1 MGKSR
6 MLVKLRHI
14 VLTLAAA
21 TLSCCSPT
29 EPAQYAEARAE
40 LSKMFP
46 ELSADSLKLRNVQRV
61 GGSVCG
67 EVSIEANER
76 PPIFRLFTYRPGKDA
91 AIDLPQGPQLR
102 ANGEQCPVRDDILA
116 ICAATPS
123 EREQAE
129 LRGLRCWSSGD
140 I

>member
-1 MGKSR
+1 
-6 MLVKLRHI
+6 MLVKLGHI
-14 VLTLAAA
+14 VLPFAAA
-21 TLSCCSPT
+21 ALSCCSPT
-29 EPAQYAEARAE
+29 EPAQHAEARVE
-40 LSKMFP
+40 LSRMFP
-46 ELSADSLKLRNVQRV
+46 EFSADSLQLRNVRQM

-67 EVSIEANER
+67 EVSVEAKER

-91 AIDLPQGPQLR
+91 AIDLPQGSPLT